1 MPQCSWQHYFSPF
14 SSAQHA
20 VYYLGY
26 KAYLVS
32 LWSYNHR
39 EPFYIPW
46 DKRNFTNYSI
56 NLQFSVFQSN
66 FCYFPAYLCVI
77 IEIPQIQPSHA
88 IHTGKQGWV
97 GGWPHNIVNIVWIIF
112 KWVQRLVILKGKSWF
127 LAQPKYGTHSTGM
140 ITFYDL

>member
-1 MPQCSWQHYFSPF
+1 MLLATLFFSLQF
-14 SSAQHA
+14 CTACCLLFRIQ
-20 VYYLGY
+20 
-26 KAYLVS
+26 S
-32 LWSYNHR
+32 LFGFFVKLHR